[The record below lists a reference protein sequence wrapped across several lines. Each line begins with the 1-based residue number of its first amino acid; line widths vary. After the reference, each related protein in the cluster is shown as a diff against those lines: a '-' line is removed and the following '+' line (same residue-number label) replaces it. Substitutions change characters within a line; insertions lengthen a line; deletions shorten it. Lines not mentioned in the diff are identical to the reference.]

1 MEDIISGPGRSWEMD
16 SLLFNSLDNLDC
28 TLRICSLQKLKV
40 FSLHMLFMSKL
51 NDVYSEIALH
61 M

>member
-1 MEDIISGPGRSWEMD
+1 MEDIFSGPGRSWEMD
-16 SLLFNSLDNLDC
+16 SVLFNSLDNLDC

-40 FSLHMLFMSKL
+40 CSQHMLLMSKL
-51 NDVYSEIALH
+51 NVIYLEIALH